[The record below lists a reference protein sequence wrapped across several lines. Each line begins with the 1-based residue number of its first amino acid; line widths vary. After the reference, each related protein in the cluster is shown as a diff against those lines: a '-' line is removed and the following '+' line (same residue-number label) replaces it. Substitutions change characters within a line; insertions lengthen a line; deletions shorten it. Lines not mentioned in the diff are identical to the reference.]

1 VYARRRVQNI
11 PIIWYGGEQ
20 KRKKTLFQTKKKK
33 NFADIFAKKLF
44 IFDTFDHFIYTR
56 YLKGA
61 HAVLSFIIVP
71 PHEQKRRDALLFEEK
86 REKKKRT
93 TTTFLRP
100 AKRAQRSTSA
110 LERLF
115 GVARARGVGRSGARG
130 RRGERDFEKFSFVIY
145 KALFSVTTDNWASSG
160 TASTLEYI
168 FNSTLT
174 ANT

>member
-1 VYARRRVQNI
+1 M
-11 PIIWYGGEQ
+11 
-20 KRKKTLFQTKKKK
+20 
-33 NFADIFAKKLF
+33 
-44 IFDTFDHFIYTR
+44 
-56 YLKGA
+56 
-61 HAVLSFIIVP
+61 LSFIIVP

-145 KALFSVTTDNWASSG
+145 KALFSVTTDKLGVERHGIHSG
-160 TASTLEYI
+160 I
-168 FNSTLT
+168 HF
-174 ANT
+174 

>member
-1 VYARRRVQNI
+1 MRGVESKTS
-11 PIIWYGGEQ
+11 PSYGMEEKKREKKLSSKQ
-20 KRKKTLFQTKKKK
+20 KKKKKK

-56 YLKGA
+56 YIKGA
-61 HAVLSFIIVP
+61 RAVLSFIIVP

-145 KALFSVTTDNWASSG
+145 KALFSVTTDKLGVERHGNHSG
-160 TASTLEYI
+160 I
-168 FNSTLT
+168 HF
-174 ANT
+174 